1 MTEKSN
7 SETETIA
14 NGSCIVMGIDCPLPS
29 IQFRSN
35 GIEISAADASRLDVI
50 ALGIRELFLTG
61 IVTPQECN
69 TLMMR
74 ATQFIGRGLRE
85 NIGSVTQ
92 ARPSS
97 NMLN

>member
-61 IVTPQECN
+61 IVTPQEYK
-69 TLMMR
+69 TLMTK
-74 ATQFIGRGLRE
+74 AAQFIDRGFE
-85 NIGSVTQ
+85 DTIPACS
-92 ARPSS
+92 SS
-97 NMLN
+97 NSLN